1 MILETDIWALKTA
14 IIPFSPRK
22 VRDFCCCT
30 EKYKQIKK
38 FYNYDTIQ
46 FKEVDIQRWVEK
58 AKVIT
63 LISI

>member
-1 MILETDIWALKTA
+1 MILQRDILASKTA
-14 IIPFSPRK
+14 IAPFSPRK

-30 EKYKQIKK
+30 EKCKQIKK

-58 AKVIT
+58 AKLNT
-63 LISI
+63 FISI